1 MVAEDPDPGRTG
13 IRHDHPMN
21 RIVPG
26 VMGSEGRYALPADAG
41 PRAADLVLAGEP
53 LPLTGTMRLYTC
65 GITPYDVT
73 HLGHAA
79 TFVWSDMLVS
89 LARRL
94 QVKTVS
100 SRNVTD
106 VDDVLTAAAA
116 RAARHYDE
124 LAAMQEFQFDRDMRG
139 LSVTRPDITPK
150 AHAHITQVVQLADA
164 LLRTDAAY
172 VVGGTVF
179 FRAPADLD
187 RRGLD
192 EEAAAQAFEE
202 FGDRADDGREATWDV
217 PLWKPSGE
225 TDPAWPSPWGWGR
238 PAWHVECSAM
248 AATVFGASVD
258 VLAGGADL
266 AFPHHA
272 YQAAILEAATGTR
285 PFARRQMHVGTVHVD
300 GAKMAKSTGNLVLV
314 RDLLA
319 EHEGSAIRL
328 MLLNRPWSQA
338 WEYAPSELAAATE
351 LLADLRAAGVRT
363 GGDGEGVLS
372 ALLDDLDVPAAI
384 EVAVADGGEAARTLL
399 AVLKL

>member
-1 MVAEDPDPGRTG
+1 M
-13 IRHDHPMN
+13 
-21 RIVPG
+21 PG
-26 VMGSEGRYALPADAG
+26 VVGRAGRYVLTQESG
-41 PRAADLVLAGEP
+41 PRAADLVLAGAP
-53 LPLTGTMRLYTC
+53 LPLTGTMRIYTC

-79 TFVWSDMLVS
+79 TFVWTDLLVS

-94 QVKTVS
+94 DVKTVS

-116 RAARHYDE
+116 RAAQHYDE

-139 LSVTRPDITPK
+139 LAVARPDLTPK
-150 AHAHITQVVQLADA
+150 AHAHVTQVVQLTDA

-172 VVGGTVF
+172 VVGGHVF

-187 RRGLD
+187 RHGLD
-192 EEAAAQAFEE
+192 EDRAAAALEE
-202 FGDRADDGREATWDV
+202 FGDRVDDGREAVWDV
-217 PLWKPSGE
+217 PLWKPSGD

-285 PFARRQMHVGTVHVD
+285 PFARRQLHVGTVLVD
-300 GAKMAKSTGNLVLV
+300 GAKMAKSANNLVHV
-314 RDLLA
+314 SDLLA
-319 EHEGSAIRL
+319 EHEGSAVRL
-328 MLLNRPWSQA
+328 MLLNRTWSDPWD
-338 WEYAPSELAAATE
+338 YTAPELTAATD
-351 LLADLRAAGVRT
+351 LLARLRAAAVPL
-363 GGDGEGVLS
+363 GGDGSGVVA
-372 ALLDDLDVPAAI
+372 ALLADLDVPAAI
-384 EVAVADGGEAARTLL
+384 EVALRDGGEAARTLL

>member
-1 MVAEDPDPGRTG
+1 ME
-13 IRHDHPMN
+13 
-21 RIVPG
+21 RILPG
-26 VMGSEGRYALPADAG
+26 VMGREGRYVLPQESG
-41 PRAADLVLAGEP
+41 PRAADLVLGGEP
-53 LPLTGTMRLYTC
+53 LPLTGTMRIYTC

-79 TFVWSDMLVS
+79 TFVWSDLLVS

-94 QVKTVS
+94 EVKTVS

-116 RAARHYDE
+116 RTAQHYDE
-124 LAAMQEFQFDRDMRG
+124 LAAMQEFQFDRDMRA
-139 LSVTRPDITPK
+139 LAVARPDLTPK
-150 AHAHITQVVQLADA
+150 AHAHVTQVVQLTDA
-164 LLRTDAAY
+164 LLRTGSAY

-187 RRGLD
+187 RHGLD
-192 EEAAAQAFEE
+192 DDQALAAFAE
-202 FGDRADDGREATWDV
+202 FGDRVDDGREAVWDV
-217 PLWKPSGE
+217 PLWRPSDD

-272 YQAAILEAATGTR
+272 YQAAILEAATATR
-285 PFARRQMHVGTVHVD
+285 PFARRQFHVGTVLVD
-300 GAKMAKSTGNLVLV
+300 GAKMAKSVGNLVHV
-314 RDLLA
+314 SDLLA
-319 EHEGSAIRL
+319 EHDGSAIRL
-328 MLLNRPWSQA
+328 MLLNRPWSRSWDYTPA
-338 WEYAPSELAAATE
+338 ELADATD
-351 LLADLRAAGVRT
+351 LLARLRAAAVPL
-363 GGDGEGVLS
+363 GGDGAGVVA
-372 ALLDDLDVPAAI
+372 ALLADLDVPAAI
-384 EVAVADGGEAARTLL
+384 EVALRDGGEAARTLL

>member
-1 MVAEDPDPGRTG
+1 ME
-13 IRHDHPMN
+13 
-21 RIVPG
+21 RILPG
-26 VMGSEGRYALPADAG
+26 VMGREGRYVLPQESG

-53 LPLTGTMRLYTC
+53 LPLTGTMRIYTC

-79 TFVWSDMLVS
+79 TFVWSDLLVS

-94 QVKTVS
+94 EVKTVS

-116 RAARHYDE
+116 RTAQHYDE
-124 LAAMQEFQFDRDMRG
+124 LAAMQEFQFDRDMRA
-139 LSVTRPDITPK
+139 LAVARPDLTPK
-150 AHAHITQVVQLADA
+150 AHAHVTQVVQLTDA
-164 LLRTDAAY
+164 LLRTGSAY

-187 RRGLD
+187 RHGLD
-192 EEAAAQAFEE
+192 DDQALAAFAE
-202 FGDRADDGREATWDV
+202 FGDRVDDGREAVWDV
-217 PLWKPSGE
+217 PLWRPSGD

-272 YQAAILEAATGTR
+272 YQAAILEAATATR
-285 PFARRQMHVGTVHVD
+285 PFARRQFHVGTVLVD
-300 GAKMAKSTGNLVLV
+300 GAKMAKSVGNLVHV
-314 RDLLA
+314 SDLLA
-319 EHEGSAIRL
+319 EHEGTAIRL
-328 MLLNRPWSQA
+328 MLLNRPWSRSWDYTPA
-338 WEYAPSELAAATE
+338 ALADATD
-351 LLADLRAAGVRT
+351 LLARLRAAAVPP
-363 GGDGEGVLS
+363 GGDGAGVVA
-372 ALLDDLDVPAAI
+372 ALLADLDVPAAI
-384 EVAVADGGEAARTLL
+384 EVALRDGGEAARTLL

>member
-1 MVAEDPDPGRTG
+1 M
-13 IRHDHPMN
+13 
-21 RIVPG
+21 PG
-26 VMGSEGRYALPADAG
+26 VMGRAGRYVLTQESG
-41 PRAADLVLAGEP
+41 PRAADLVLAGAP
-53 LPLTGTMRLYTC
+53 LPLTGTMRIYTC

-79 TFVWSDMLVS
+79 TFVWTDLLVS

-94 QVKTVS
+94 DVKTVS

-116 RAARHYDE
+116 RAAQHYDE

-139 LSVTRPDITPK
+139 LAVARPDLTPK
-150 AHAHITQVVQLADA
+150 AHAHVTQVVQLTDA

-172 VVGGTVF
+172 VVGGHVF

-187 RRGLD
+187 RHGLD
-192 EEAAAQAFEE
+192 EDRAAAALEE
-202 FGDRADDGREATWDV
+202 FGDRVDDGREAVWDV
-217 PLWKPSGE
+217 PLWKPSGD

-285 PFARRQMHVGTVHVD
+285 PFARRQLHVGTVLVD
-300 GAKMAKSTGNLVLV
+300 GAKMAKSANNLVHV
-314 RDLLA
+314 SDLLT
-319 EHEGSAIRL
+319 EHEGPAIRL
-328 MLLNRPWSQA
+328 MLLNRTWSDPWD
-338 WEYAPSELAAATE
+338 YTAPELTAATD
-351 LLADLRAAGVRT
+351 LLAQLRAAAVPL
-363 GGDGEGVLS
+363 GGDGSGVVA
-372 ALLDDLDVPAAI
+372 ALLADLDVPAAI
-384 EVAVADGGEAARTLL
+384 EVALRDGGEAARTLL